1 MTYQS
6 SSAGLDQL
14 RTNPRPV
21 GRNRARN
28 GVTQRMV
35 TRSRPLNLLI
45 DAIVINVSFVIGY
58 IMRYEWQWF
67 REVGFEARLSD
78 YWPIQVAFTLTL
90 LILYQLDGVYANRR
104 APSWLDQMYAIING
118 TAKGIIIVLALIFIF
133 RPLTYSRLLI
143 LQAGI
148 ITIVLLGAT
157 RWVRGLIEARL
168 RRQGVGVARVLIVGA
183 GELGRAVMRVIVARP
198 ELGYQC
204 VGFVDDDPERG
215 ATNIG
220 RFAALGSLSCLP
232 DILERRPVDEVVVTL
247 PWSAQPKIMQVV
259 RLCEARGVRVRVA
272 PSLLQLN
279 LNRIDVDD
287 FGGIPLLT
295 AGGRTMGSADLLAK
309 RLFDLFGAS
318 LALLLTWPI
327 ILLTAILVRLESPG
341 SPIFSQVRVGQ
352 DGRRFKIYKL
362 RSMRADADALKNELL
377 QFNEA
382 DGPLFKM
389 RNDPRLTKIGRIIRR
404 LSIDELLQFWNV
416 LRGDM
421 SIVGPRPNLPEEVAR
436 YADWQR
442 ERLRVKP
449 GITGLSQISGRS
461 ELTFDET
468 CLLDIYYIENWSLS
482 LDIKIALKTIPYL
495 LSARGAY

>member
-6 SSAGLDQL
+6 PDAGPD
-14 RTNPRPV
+14 PAA
-21 GRNRARN
+21 GRVPAAGRGQAGS
-28 GVTQRMV
+28 GVTQRMF

-45 DAIVINVSFVIGY
+45 DACLINISFVIGY
-58 IMRYEWQWF
+58 IMRYDWQWF
-67 REVGFEARLSD
+67 REIGFEARLID
-78 YWPIQVAFTLTL
+78 YWPIQLTFTLTL

-104 APSWLDQMYAIING
+104 APSWFDQMYAITNG
-118 TAKGIIIVLALIFIF
+118 TAKGVIIVLAFIFIF

-143 LQAGI
+143 LQAGAIAI
-148 ITIVLLGAT
+148 ILLGIT
-157 RWVRGLIEARL
+157 RWARGLIEANL
-168 RRQGVGVARVLIVGA
+168 RRKGIGVARVLIVGA

-215 ATNIG
+215 ATRIG
-220 RFAALGSLSCLP
+220 RFPALGSLDCLP
-232 DILERRPVDEVVVTL
+232 DIIGQRAVDDVVITL
-247 PWSAQPKIMQVV
+247 PWSAQAKIMQVL
-259 RLCEARGVRVRVA
+259 RLCETHRVRVHVA

-295 AGGRTMGSADLLAK
+295 TSERRIERSDQIAK
-309 RLFDLFGAS
+309 RLFDLLGAS
-318 LALLLTWPI
+318 LVLLLTSPI
-327 ILLTAILVRLESPG
+327 IALTAILVRLESPG
-341 SPIFSQVRVGQ
+341 SPVFSQIRVGQ
-352 DGRRFKIYKL
+352 NGRRFKLYKL
-362 RSMRADADALKNELL
+362 RSMRADADTLKNQLL
-377 QFNEA
+377 AFNEA

-389 RNDPRLTKIGRIIRR
+389 RDDPRQTRIGRIIRR

-421 SIVGPRPNLPEEVAR
+421 SIVGPRPNLPDEVAR

-482 LDIKIALKTIPYL
+482 QDIKIALKTIPYL

>member
-6 SSAGLDQL
+6 PDAGPD
-14 RTNPRPV
+14 RAA
-21 GRNRARN
+21 GRVPAAGRGQAGS
-28 GVTQRMV
+28 GVTQRMF

-45 DAIVINVSFVIGY
+45 DACLINISFVIGY
-58 IMRYEWQWF
+58 IMRYDWQWF
-67 REVGFEARLSD
+67 REIGFEARLID
-78 YWPIQVAFTLTL
+78 YWPIQLTFTLTL

-104 APSWLDQMYAIING
+104 APSWFDQMYAITNG
-118 TAKGIIIVLALIFIF
+118 TAKGVIIVLAFIFIF

-143 LQAGI
+143 LQAGAIAI
-148 ITIVLLGAT
+148 ILLGIT
-157 RWVRGLIEARL
+157 RWARGLIEANL
-168 RRQGVGVARVLIVGA
+168 RRKGIGVARVLIVGA

-215 ATNIG
+215 ATRIG
-220 RFAALGSLSCLP
+220 RFPALGSLDCLP
-232 DILERRPVDEVVVTL
+232 DIIGQRAVDDVVITL
-247 PWSAQPKIMQVV
+247 PWSAQAKIMQVL
-259 RLCEARGVRVRVA
+259 RLCETHRVRVHVA

-295 AGGRTMGSADLLAK
+295 TSERRIERSDQIAK
-309 RLFDLFGAS
+309 RLFDLLGAS
-318 LALLLTWPI
+318 LVLLLTSPI
-327 ILLTAILVRLESPG
+327 IALTAILVRLESPG
-341 SPIFSQVRVGQ
+341 SPVFSQIRVGQ
-352 DGRRFKIYKL
+352 NGRRFKLYKL
-362 RSMRADADALKNELL
+362 RSMRADADTLKNQLL
-377 QFNEA
+377 AFNEA

-389 RNDPRLTKIGRIIRR
+389 RDDPRQTRIGRIIRR

-421 SIVGPRPNLPEEVAR
+421 SIVGPRPNLPDEVAR

-482 LDIKIALKTIPYL
+482 QDIKIALKTIPYL

>member
-6 SSAGLDQL
+6 PDAGLDP
-14 RTNPRPV
+14 TA
-21 GRNRARN
+21 GRVSAAGRGEVRD
-28 GVTQRMV
+28 GVTQRMF

-45 DAIVINVSFVIGY
+45 DACLINISFVIGY
-58 IMRYEWQWF
+58 VMRYDWQWF
-67 REVGFEARLSD
+67 REIGFEARLID
-78 YWPIQVAFTLTL
+78 YWPIQLTFTLTL
-90 LILYQLDGVYANRR
+90 LVLYQLDGVYANRR
-104 APSWLDQMYAIING
+104 APSWFDQMYAITNG
-118 TAKGIIIVLALIFIF
+118 TAKGVIIVLAFIFIF

-143 LQAGI
+143 LQAGTIAI
-148 ITIVLLGAT
+148 ILLGIT
-157 RWVRGLIEARL
+157 RWVRGLIEANL
-168 RRQGVGVARVLIVGA
+168 RRKGIGVARVLIVGA

-215 ATNIG
+215 ATKIG
-220 RFAALGSLSCLP
+220 RFPALGSLDCLP
-232 DILERRPVDEVVVTL
+232 DIIGQRAVDDVVITL
-247 PWSAQPKIMQVV
+247 PWSAQAKIMQVL
-259 RLCEARGVRVRVA
+259 RLCETHRVRVHVA

-295 AGGRTMGSADLLAK
+295 TSERRIERSDQIAK
-309 RLFDLFGAS
+309 RLFDLLGAS
-318 LALLLTWPI
+318 LVLLLTSPI
-327 ILLTAILVRLESPG
+327 IALTAILVCLESPG
-341 SPIFSQVRVGQ
+341 SPVFSQIRVGQ
-352 DGRRFKIYKL
+352 NGRRFKLYKL
-362 RSMRADADALKNELL
+362 RSMRADADTLKNQLL
-377 QFNEA
+377 AFNEA

-389 RNDPRLTKIGRIIRR
+389 RDDPRQTRIGRIIRR

-421 SIVGPRPNLPEEVAR
+421 SIVGPRPNLPDEVAR

-482 LDIKIALKTIPYL
+482 QDIKIALKTIPYL

>member
-1 MTYQS
+1 MTCQS
-6 SSAGLDQL
+6 PDAGPD
-14 RTNPRPV
+14 TAA
-21 GRNRARN
+21 GRVPAAGRGQAGS
-28 GVTQRMV
+28 GVTQRMF

-45 DAIVINVSFVIGY
+45 DACLINISFVIGY
-58 IMRYEWQWF
+58 IMRYDWQWF
-67 REVGFEARLSD
+67 REIGFEARLID
-78 YWPIQVAFTLTL
+78 YWPIQLTFTLTL

-104 APSWLDQMYAIING
+104 APSWFDQMYAITNG
-118 TAKGIIIVLALIFIF
+118 TAKGVIIVLAFIFIF

-143 LQAGI
+143 LQAGAIAI
-148 ITIVLLGAT
+148 ILLGIT
-157 RWVRGLIEARL
+157 RWARGLIEANL
-168 RRQGVGVARVLIVGA
+168 RRKGIGVARVLIVGA

-215 ATNIG
+215 ATRIG
-220 RFAALGSLSCLP
+220 RFPALGSLDCLP
-232 DILERRPVDEVVVTL
+232 DIIGQRAVDDVVIAL
-247 PWSAQPKIMQVV
+247 PWSAQAKIMQVL
-259 RLCEARGVRVRVA
+259 RLCETHRVRVHVA

-295 AGGRTMGSADLLAK
+295 TSERRIERSDQIAK
-309 RLFDLFGAS
+309 RLFDLLGAS
-318 LALLLTWPI
+318 LVLLLTSPI
-327 ILLTAILVRLESPG
+327 IALTAILVRLESPG
-341 SPIFSQVRVGQ
+341 SPVFSQIRVGQ
-352 DGRRFKIYKL
+352 NGRRFKLYKL
-362 RSMRADADALKNELL
+362 RSMRADADTLKNQLL
-377 QFNEA
+377 AFNEA

-389 RNDPRLTKIGRIIRR
+389 RDDPRQTRIGRIIRR

-421 SIVGPRPNLPEEVAR
+421 SIVGPRPNLPDEVAR

-482 LDIKIALKTIPYL
+482 QDIKIALKTIPYL

>member
-1 MTYQS
+1 MTYRS
-6 SSAGLDQL
+6 PSAGLD
-14 RTNPRPV
+14 PAA
-21 GRNRARN
+21 GRVLAAGRGRA
-28 GVTQRMV
+28 GSGATQRMF
-35 TRSRPLNLLI
+35 TKSRPLNVLI
-45 DAIVINVSFVIGY
+45 DACLINISFVLSY
-58 IMRYEWQWF
+58 VMRYDWQWF
-67 REVGFEARLSD
+67 REIGFEARLSD
-78 YWPIQVAFTLTL
+78 YWPIQLTFTLTL

-104 APSWLDQMYAIING
+104 APSWLDQMYAITNG
-118 TAKGIIIVLALIFIF
+118 TAKGVIIVLAFIFIF

-143 LQAGI
+143 LQAGV
-148 ITIVLLGAT
+148 ITIILLGVA
-157 RWVRGLIEARL
+157 RWARGLIEARL
-168 RRQGVGVARVLIVGA
+168 RRKGIGVARVLIVGA
-183 GELGRAVMRVIVARP
+183 GELGRAVMRAIVARP

-204 VGFVDDDPERG
+204 IGFVDDDPERG

-220 RFAALGSLSCLP
+220 RFLALGSLGCLP
-232 DILERRPVDEVVVTL
+232 DVIGRRAVDDVVITL
-247 PWSAQPKIMQVV
+247 PWSAQPKIMQVM
-259 RLCEARGVRVRVA
+259 RLCETHRVRVHVA

-295 AGGRTMGSADLLAK
+295 ANEPRIGRGDWIAK
-309 RLFDLFGAS
+309 RLFDLIGAS
-318 LALLLTWPI
+318 LVLLLTAPI
-327 ILLTAILVRLESPG
+327 IVVTAILVRLESPG
-341 SPIFSQVRVGQ
+341 SPIFSQIRVGQ
-352 DGRRFKIYKL
+352 DGRRFKLYKL
-362 RSMRADADALKNELL
+362 RSMRVDADDHKHELL
-377 QFNEA
+377 PYNEA

-389 RNDPRLTKIGRIIRR
+389 RNDPRLTRIGRIIRR

-482 LDIKIALKTIPYL
+482 QDIKIALKTIPYL